1 MVELRRGFKEDAK
14 RHVLEVRQE
23 IGLDG
28 YSPLNPEILA
38 NAYGITVYQINDLE
52 LYGCSSKAIQ
62 HFADD
67 TRATFSAAL
76 LPLGSSRIIIEN
88 DNHAPTRRRAS
99 VAHELAHLLLEH
111 DFAAAILGP
120 NGCCDVHTVSEFE
133 ASWFAGEL
141 LIPFLATTM
150 HARRGTSDT
159 EIARVYGVSPRL
171 AAWRMNASGARTI
184 VSRQRARR
192 LSS

>member
-1 MVELRRGFKEDAK
+1 MVEVRRGFKEDAK
-14 RHVLEVRQE
+14 RHVLEVREE

-28 YSPLNPEILA
+28 YSPLDPAILA
-38 NAYGITVYQINDLE
+38 KAYGISVYQINELE
-52 LYGCSSKAIQ
+52 PYGCSANAIQ
-62 HFADD
+62 YFADD

-99 VAHELAHLLLEH
+99 VAHELAHHLLEH
-111 DFAAAILGP
+111 EFAAAILGP
-120 NGCCDVHTVSEFE
+120 NGCREMQAVSEFE

-150 HARRGTSDT
+150 HARRGTSDS
-159 EIARVYGVSPRL
+159 EIARIYGVSPRL